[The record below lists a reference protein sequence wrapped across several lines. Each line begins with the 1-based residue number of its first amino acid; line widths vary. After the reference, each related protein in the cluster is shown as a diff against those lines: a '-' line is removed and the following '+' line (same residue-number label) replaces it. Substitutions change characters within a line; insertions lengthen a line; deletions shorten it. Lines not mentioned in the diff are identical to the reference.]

1 MPNIPRSKGNQTIEF
16 GQLIENNNRK
26 KILQKLWRKW
36 AERLLQTSFCFHKN
50 FYMMQNYGNI
60 ILNRS
65 SNSSIPIETSA
76 PQEVRDF
83 IVNHYFGVSN
93 VDAVR

>member
-1 MPNIPRSKGNQTIEF
+1 MTIEKKF
-16 GQLIENNNRK
+16 FKNYGENGQRDYF
-26 KILQKLWRKW
+26 Q
-36 AERLLQTSFCFHKN
+36 ASFYFHKN
-50 FYMMQNYGNI
+50 FYMMQNYENI

-93 VDAVR
+93 VDAGR